1 MVYDSLNLFNLFYV
15 YSLVKFSLGMQCSF
29 QFVCLLL
36 FICRKAS
43 SHGNYFLLLLSF
55 LIQDQKM

>member
-15 YSLVKFSLGMQCSF
+15 YSLVKFGLGMQCSF

-55 LIQDQKM
+55 